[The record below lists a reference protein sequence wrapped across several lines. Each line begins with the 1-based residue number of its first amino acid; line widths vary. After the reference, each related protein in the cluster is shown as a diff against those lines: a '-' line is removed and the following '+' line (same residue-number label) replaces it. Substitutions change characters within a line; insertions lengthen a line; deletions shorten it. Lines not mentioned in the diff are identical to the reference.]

1 MREYQS
7 NSHRSKE
14 LAAETPRAKKEKVV
28 NGKVKTKKNEKRSLF
43 NMFISEDVG
52 NIKTYIRDEI
62 LIPTLKKTISEV
74 VNNSTDM
81 FLYGDTRGGKRSS
94 SSKVSYRKYYDD
106 RDSDRRDYHGAR
118 TRFDY
123 EDLEFETR
131 GDAEKVKRHMLDA
144 SETYGLVTV
153 ADMYD
158 FAGITAPFTAQN
170 YGWVGLRHVDVMR
183 GKDCYYLKLPKA
195 MPID

>member
-14 LAAETPRAKKEKVV
+14 LAAENPRAKKDKVV
-28 NGKVKTKKNEKRSLF
+28 SGKVKTKKNEKRSLF

-81 FLYGDTRGGKRSS
+81 FLYGDTRGSKRSS

-106 RDSDRRDYHGAR
+106 RDSDRRERHGAR

-123 EDLEFETR
+123 EDLEFDTR
-131 GDAEKVKRHMLDA
+131 GDAEIVKKHMLDA
-144 SETYGLVTV
+144 SEEYGLVTV

-158 FAGITAPFTAQN
+158 FAGIAAPFTAQN
-170 YGWVGLRHVDVMR
+170 YGWVGLRHIDVMR
-183 GKDCYYLKLPKA
+183 GRDSYYLKLPKA